1 MPDTN
6 VSDEL
11 VSKLTEIRKA
21 ADQQLDKELNEVI
34 SCVTTYRHAEEAR
47 GLINAALQ
55 LRSLDEGIRL
65 TYLKRVLFTLDGLSS
80 RYSVL
85 MDIANAENFTTVSPA
100 LTELVRVAVYDILD
114 DGILN
119 LIRVECTE
127 HFVSDILPTEETKFV
142 RYYLT
147 SNEWFGR
154 GEIERRVLDTNAGM
168 TSLCEVKVVGMKR
181 MWFGEIGK
189 FTEFLK
195 ILANEENYDTLYN
208 KNMAG
213 AIDKLLQPERFK
225 EWED

>member
-1 MPDTN
+1 M
-6 VSDEL
+6 DEL
-11 VSKLTEIRKA
+11 ISRLTEIRKA
-21 ADQQLDKELNEVI
+21 ADKQLDKELEKLIACLANHL
-34 SCVTTYRHAEEAR
+34 HAEEAR
-47 GLINAALQ
+47 SLVDAALQ

-65 TYLKRVLFTLDGLSS
+65 VDLRRILFTLDGFS

-85 MDIANAENFTTVSPA
+85 MDIADANNFTTVSSS
-100 LTELVRVAVYDILD
+100 LSELVHTAFYDILD

-127 HFVSDILPTEETKFV
+127 HFASDMLPTEETKFV

-147 SNEWFGR
+147 SNEWFR
-154 GEIERRVLDTNAGM
+154 KEEIEKRVLDTNAGM

-181 MWFGEIGK
+181 MWFGEIEK

-195 ILANEENYDTLYN
+195 ILGNSKNYDVLYN
-208 KNMAG
+208 DNMVS
-213 AIDKLLQPERFK
+213 AIDKLMQPEKFK

>member
-1 MPDTN
+1 M
-6 VSDEL
+6 DEL
-11 VSKLTEIRKA
+11 ISKLTEIRKA
-21 ADQQLDKELNEVI
+21 ADKQLDKELEEVV
-34 SCVTTYRHAEEAR
+34 SCVTTHRHAEEAR

-55 LRSLDEGIRL
+55 LRSLDEGVRL
-65 TYLKRVLFTLDGLSS
+65 IDLKRVLLTLDGLSS

-100 LTELVRVAVYDILD
+100 LTELVRMAVYDILD

-119 LIRVECTE
+119 LIRVECSE
-127 HFVSDILPTEETKFV
+127 HFVSDMLPTEETKFV

-147 SNEWFGR
+147 SNEWFGK

-189 FTEFLK
+189 FAEFLK
-195 ILANEENYDTLYN
+195 VLGNSENYDLPHN
-208 KNMAG
+208 ENMVS
-213 AIDKLLQPERFK
+213 AIDKLMQPEKFK
-225 EWED
+225 EWDD